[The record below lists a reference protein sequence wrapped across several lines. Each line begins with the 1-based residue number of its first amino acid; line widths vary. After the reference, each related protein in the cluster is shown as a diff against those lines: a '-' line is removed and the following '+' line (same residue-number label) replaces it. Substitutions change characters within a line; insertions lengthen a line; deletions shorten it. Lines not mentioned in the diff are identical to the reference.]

1 MPVSRDLRDK
11 AFQTKHHQ
19 RKALKILGSDK
30 RMPGTGIGPAT
41 LQALLLAGLA
51 IENPG
56 MIGGSR
62 FILSDTGRE
71 LYAALS
77 ELGWFPP

>member
-1 MPVSRDLRDK
+1 
-11 AFQTKHHQ
+11 
-19 RKALKILGSDK
+19 
-30 RMPGTGIGPAT
+30 MPGTGIGPAT